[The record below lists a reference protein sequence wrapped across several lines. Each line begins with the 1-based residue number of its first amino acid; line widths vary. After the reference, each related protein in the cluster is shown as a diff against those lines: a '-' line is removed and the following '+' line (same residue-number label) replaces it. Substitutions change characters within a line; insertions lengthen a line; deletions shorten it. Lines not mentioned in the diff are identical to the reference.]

1 MKYYNEI
8 EKQLVSRLGTI
19 QEISKIQKGF
29 SDDEKFV
36 IKTAFDTYLLR
47 ISSAKTF
54 SRKKEEFKIMKKL
67 FAKGVNCN
75 KPIDIFTGK
84 EDNKIYNLFSF
95 LPGNDAE
102 KNISKL
108 AESTQFE
115 IGFYAGQDLKTINSL
130 ENSTSSWKKRK
141 LAKHEFYLAHYL
153 KNEYSF
159 ENDDKLIK
167 FIESNCDRIKSAPDR
182 FQHDDF
188 HLGNIIINDSKYSG
202 ILDFNRYDRGDP
214 LHEFVKL
221 EWFTW
226 PVSKEFARG
235 EIKGYFGNE
244 KVSEDICL
252 IISVYIAMSI
262 FSTIVWTLQF
272 HPKTMPFIEN
282 RMKSILDNYEYFD
295 RIRPEWIS
303 GISAKNQNLENEKQ
317 I

>member
-1 MKYYNEI
+1 MKYFNGI
-8 EKQLVSRLGTI
+8 EKQLDSRLGTI

-29 SDDEKFV
+29 SDEEKFI
-36 IKTAFDTYLLR
+36 IKTASDTYLLR
-47 ISSAKTF
+47 ISSAKKF
-54 SRKKEEFKIMKKL
+54 SRKKEEFRIMEKL

-75 KPIDIFTGK
+75 KPIDMFTGK
-84 EDNKIYNLFSF
+84 EDNKIYTLFSF

-102 KNISKL
+102 ENICKL

-115 IGFYAGQDLKTINSL
+115 IGFYAGQDLKIINSL
-130 ENSTSSWKKRK
+130 VKHTNSWKKRK
-141 LAKHEFYLAHYL
+141 LAKHEYYLTHYL

-159 ENDDKLIK
+159 ENDDKVIK
-167 FIESNCDRIKSAPDR
+167 FIESNCDKIESASDR

-188 HLGNIIINDSKYSG
+188 HLGNIIINRCKYSG
-202 ILDFNRYDRGDP
+202 ILDFNRYDWGDP

-226 PVSKEFARG
+226 PVSKEFTRG

-244 KVSEDICL
+244 KVNEDICL

-262 FSTIVWTLQF
+262 FSTLVWTLKF

-282 RMKSILDNYEYFD
+282 RMKSILDSYEYFD
-295 RIRPEWIS
+295 RIKPEWIT
-303 GISAKNQNLENEKQ
+303 GKSA
-317 I
+317 